1 MDKGMCVGSIL
12 ASVIGFAGASILEL
26 RLLFAIFEEKLMAAF
41 RITIFSIAIGVEYL
55 ANLLAIMKAVKRRIK
70 NMTGCRTQSMALSP
84 KGQ

>member
-1 MDKGMCVGSIL
+1 MCVGAIL

-41 RITIFSIAIGVEYL
+41 WITIFSIAIGVEYL
-55 ANLLAIMKAVKRRIK
+55 ANLLAIESSQKEEIK

-84 KGQ
+84 KGR